1 MTEDSRSVLGK
12 HTKEGESPVSE
23 IGSQPTVSRVLRDT
37 RNPVGSRGDHPPSL
51 NTPQWPIEEQYCEGK
66 VKRTPGGEW
75 KRTWNPVLTN
85 SQRSFKRT
93 DGVLFVERSGEL
105 LLLARLNTKEVW
117 SRRETK
123 SEEGERVSN
132 SRPETGWPIHVQVE
146 GTVKGFGGPNTHL
159 LKKVVMR
166 CG

>member
-1 MTEDSRSVLGK
+1 MNGDSWSVLGK
-12 HTKEGESPVSE
+12 HTKEGESPVNE
-23 IGSQPTVSRVLRDT
+23 IEIQPTESRVLRDT

-51 NTPQWPIEEQYCEGK
+51 NTPQWPIAKQYCEGK

-75 KRTWNPVLTN
+75 KRTWNQMLTN
-85 SQRSFKRT
+85 SQRET
-93 DGVLFVERSGEL
+93 NGVLFVERSGEL
-105 LLLARLNTKEVW
+105 LLPARLNTNKVW

-123 SEEGERVSN
+123 SEKGDKVSD

>member
-1 MTEDSRSVLGK
+1 MNGDSWNVLGK
-12 HTKEGESPVSE
+12 HTREGESPVNE
-23 IGSQPTVSRVLRDT
+23 IEIQPTESRVLRDT

-51 NTPQWPIEEQYCEGK
+51 NTPQWPIEKQYCEGK

-75 KRTWNPVLTN
+75 KRTWNLMLTN
-85 SQRSFKRT
+85 SQRET

-105 LLLARLNTKEVW
+105 QLLARLNTEEVW

-123 SEEGERVSN
+123 SEEGEKVSD

>member
-1 MTEDSRSVLGK
+1 MNGDSWNVLGK
-12 HTKEGESPVSE
+12 HTKEGESPVNE
-23 IGSQPTVSRVLRDT
+23 IEIQPTESRVLRDT

-51 NTPQWPIEEQYCEGK
+51 NTPQWPIVKQYCEGK

-75 KRTWNPVLTN
+75 KRTWNQMLTN
-85 SQRSFKRT
+85 SQRFTNWWRTFCRTVRRVTITSEVKRSQAAEPKGNQVWT
-93 DGVLFVERSGEL
+93 G
-105 LLLARLNTKEVW
+105 RLV
-117 SRRETK
+117 
-123 SEEGERVSN
+123 GI

-146 GTVKGFGGPNTHL
+146 GAVKGFGGPNTHL

>member
-1 MTEDSRSVLGK
+1 M
-12 HTKEGESPVSE
+12 
-23 IGSQPTVSRVLRDT
+23 
-37 RNPVGSRGDHPPSL
+37 
-51 NTPQWPIEEQYCEGK
+51 
-66 VKRTPGGEW
+66 
-75 KRTWNPVLTN
+75 LTN

-132 SRPETGWPIHVQVE
+132 SRPETG
-146 GTVKGFGGPNTHL
+146 
-159 LKKVVMR
+159 
-166 CG
+166 